1 VVSKIVASGPG
12 VKLARLTANEKGL
25 AATSTSK
32 AGVVDAPAAAGC
44 STTFLKI
51 ERGTSH
57 RPGAEI
63 LTRRIVSET
72 CSKAT
77 EAPSR
82 SGPSVAPCVVAAGAS
97 EAERTVPPL
106 LPSGEEETASVP
118 GTICQVEAQ
127 RPQVSSQKPANS
139 GLEQLPHRVCGSFFF
154 FFFHRERERAKK
166 SERRC

>member
-1 VVSKIVASGPG
+1 MVSKIVASGPG

-106 LPSGEEETASVP
+106 LPSGEEDGLGP
-118 GTICQVEAQ
+118 GDDLPGRGAAAAGLVAEAGELGLGAVA
-127 RPQVSSQKPANS
+127 PQ
-139 GLEQLPHRVCGSFFF
+139 GLREFFF
-154 FFFHRERERAKK
+154 FF
-166 SERRC
+166 S